1 LNFISIYE
9 VILSFYPPWNNALE
23 PNQGNIRQ
31 WLDNLYSK
39 FQPIEQ
45 SRWNQSNIDT
55 LFYAG
60 SQDFINRQ
68 FSFANNQGSSNY
80 QFNLIQQPVNMITG
94 YERQHR
100 KNFSYVPCEGS
111 DAQTTDQYTKLI
123 THIANMGD
131 IHEMKS
137 KAKELAAISG
147 MVLLQPYLDFSGDD
161 QAQGDLKVKAWEY
174 NSFLMDPY
182 WRTDINDAQF
192 IWCQEYI
199 SKKEAEDRF
208 PDKIEIIA
216 PMSGTPQRYGNFY
229 FLPENYNMSRNDLM
243 VLSYVWYK
251 WKRKKKRL
259 YSKSRNQFYDFGK
272 EAELDK
278 ILYNIK
284 DMELVT
290 VEVPC
295 WKLATILNDQLM
307 YQGENPL
314 SFDGCPF
321 IPYFWNYD
329 PHIPQFD
336 LRVRSLVRPMRSS
349 QFLFNHKIITN
360 ADITEATIN
369 AGWKRKVGAVANE
382 DNLKKSGQG
391 WDVII
396 NEGYEL
402 ADCEKII
409 PSGVPESDLALA
421 DQFMNLIYSTS
432 GINME
437 NWSAQQEKGVS
448 SLTVLLKQAANLMV
462 FQKYFDQ
469 WDYSD
474 KMLGSI
480 LLQIVLN
487 NWNAEKIKLMI
498 GEEPS
503 PFFYSKIFSKFQVL
517 VEESDLTPTQQNLQA
532 QQMMDINSTF
542 GREVFPPSM
551 IIPKLNITGKGEI
564 VPFLQQQEEQMSAS
578 QSEAQNIQHTVEE
591 MKIKELMAKIHNQ
604 LSQARERDSRSESN
618 VGLYEERMAEVSKN
632 HAISVRE
639 KMDAL
644 TKLLDAIQRFGELET
659 LVQSNNLESV
669 NYDNQEYE
677 KDLRGNV
684 ERNESSKRFMEQIM
698 STQPMLNRNS
708 GDNQQ
713 TQQQNSSKNM
723 MSML

>member
-1 LNFISIYE
+1 M
-9 VILSFYPPWNNALE
+9 SFYAPPWNNNLE
-23 PNQGNIRQ
+23 PNQGNVRQ

-60 SQDFINRQ
+60 SQEFINRN
-68 FSFANNQGSSNY
+68 FSFTGNNTASNY
-80 QFNLIQQPVNMITG
+80 QFNLIAQPINMITG
-94 YERQHR
+94 FERQKR

-111 DAQTTDQYTKLI
+111 DPQTTDQYTKLI
-123 THIANMGD
+123 THCANMGD
-131 IHEMKS
+131 IHEIKS

-147 MVLLQPYLDFSGDD
+147 MVLLQPYLDYSGDD
-161 QAQGDLKVKAWEY
+161 QAQGDLKVKVWEY

-182 WRTDINDAQF
+182 WRTDINNAQY

-208 PDKIEIIA
+208 PDKLESIG

-251 WKRKKKRL
+251 WKKKKQRL
-259 YSKSRNQFYDFGK
+259 YSKSRNQFFDFGK
-272 EAELDK
+272 EANIEE
-278 ILYNIK
+278 IIYNIP
-284 DMELVT
+284 DMEIVT

-295 WKLATILNDQLM
+295 WKLATVLNDQLM
-307 YQGENPL
+307 FQGDNPL
-314 SFDGCPF
+314 GFDGCPF

-336 LRVRSLVRPMRSS
+336 LRVRSLVRPMRSA
-349 QFLFNHKIITN
+349 QFLFNHKIINN

-391 WDVII
+391 YDVII

-402 ADCEKII
+402 TDCEKII

-432 GINME
+432 GINLE

-487 NWNAEKIKLMI
+487 NWNAEKVKLMI

-532 QQMMDINSTF
+532 QQMMDINATF

-564 VPFLQQQEEQMSAS
+564 IPYLEEQEHKAAAVE
-578 QSEAQNIQHTVEE
+578 SEAQNIQHTVEE
-591 MKIKELMAKIHNQ
+591 MKIKQLMAQIHNQ

-618 VGLYEERMAEVSKN
+618 VGLFEERMSMISKN
-632 HAISVRE
+632 HSLATKE
-639 KMDAL
+639 KVEAL
-644 TKLLDAIQRFGELET
+644 GKLLETIQKFGELET
-659 LVQSNNLESV
+659 FLQANNLDAV
-669 NYDNQEYE
+669 KYDEEEQE
-677 KDLRGNV
+677 KITRQQV
-684 ERNESSKRFMEQIM
+684 ERNEASKRFIEQLM
-698 STQPMLNRNS
+698 GSQPSNQ
-708 GDNQQ
+708 NQQ
-713 TQQQNSSKNM
+713 QNQQQNSSQNM
-723 MSML
+723 MAML